1 MVALDPALPACAP
14 DLPPGEPFMFVT
26 QLAESPQWAEPF
38 LHHLARHG
46 LITKAAA
53 AVGTTKKQVRMLME
67 QSIEFEAAVEE
78 ALETATDEIEL
89 AARNRAVHGVE
100 KSIFYKGEECGVET
114 VYSDSLAALFLKA
127 KRRGQFGDKTE
138 LSGPGG
144 TPLTVNVRSFPLPD
158 GAPAGHDGAPALD
171 AAVEAILLPAAVP
184 ASTPDDFV

>member
-1 MVALDPALPACAP
+1 
-14 DLPPGEPFMFVT
+14 
-26 QLAESPQWAEPF
+26 
-38 LHHLARHG
+38 
-46 LITKAAA
+46 
-53 AVGTTKKQVRMLME
+53 MLME

-89 AARNRAVHGVE
+89 AARERAVHGVE
-100 KSIFYKGEECGVET
+100 KTIYYKGEECGVET

-158 GAPAGHDGAPALD
+158 GAPAASTGPALD
-171 AAVEAILLPAAVP
+171 APIEAILLPAVVP
-184 ASTPDDFV
+184 APAPDDFV